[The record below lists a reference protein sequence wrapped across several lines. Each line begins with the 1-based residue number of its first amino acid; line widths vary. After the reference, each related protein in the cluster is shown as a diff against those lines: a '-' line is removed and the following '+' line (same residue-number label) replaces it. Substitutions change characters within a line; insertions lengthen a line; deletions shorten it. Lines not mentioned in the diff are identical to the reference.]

1 MSMSSLKPCPFCGTP
16 DPLLLHSDD
25 TDSWRVLCTWC
36 GASSAERGT
45 EEKALD
51 AWNRRWAQ

>member
-1 MSMSSLKPCPFCGTP
+1 MSPLRPCPFCGTP
-16 DPLLLHSDD
+16 DPLLLHNDD

-45 EEKALD
+45 KEKALD